1 MNILFLRH
9 SAGFEHSYLPDAE
22 VAFKQIGKAN
32 GWGVLTTHRLD
43 RITAENLEKF
53 DVLAFA
59 TTGNLAFDDA
69 QKQAILGFVKNGKGF
84 FGVHNATDSCY
95 DWPEYGEMLG
105 GWFKGHPWHQEV
117 GIIVEDGNHPAT
129 KMLDAHFTVKDE
141 IYTFKNY
148 DREKTHVLMRIDN
161 ETVDLEKGNR
171 EDHDYAMGWC
181 HAYGQGRVMYTALGH
196 PDELWHQDWF
206 HEHITG
212 CIKWAAGIES

>member
-32 GWGVLTTHRLD
+32 DWGVLTTHRLD

-59 TTGNLAFDDA
+59 TTGNLDFDAD
-69 QKQAILGFVKNGKGF
+69 QKQAVLDFVKNGKGF
-84 FGVHNATDSCY
+84 LGVHNATDSCY
-95 DWPEYGEMLG
+95 EWPEYGEMLG
-105 GWFKGHPWHQEV
+105 GYFAGHPWHQEV
-117 GIIVEDGNHPAT
+117 GIVVEDTTHPAT
-129 KMLDAHFTVKDE
+129 KMLGEHFMVTDE

-148 DREKTHVLMRIDN
+148 DRDKTHVLMRIDN
-161 ETVDLEKGNR
+161 DTVDLEKGNR

-181 HAYGQGRVMYTALGH
+181 HAYGDGRVMYTALGH
-196 PDELWHQDWF
+196 PDALWHEDWF
-206 HEHITG
+206 REHITG
-212 CIKWAAGIES
+212 CIKWAAGLES